1 MGCLL
6 LAGAQRL
13 TDHLKDALQ
22 DLTAVRLQEN
32 DLLKRRVDLCHKELE
47 DQVAELERSFQ
58 LKVRSSCKQ
67 IQDTSTQMHCYT
79 VAHC

>member
-32 DLLKRRVDLCHKELE
+32 DLLKRRVDLCHMELE

-58 LKVRSSCKQ
+58 LKVRRSCKQ
-67 IQDTSTQMHCYT
+67 TQDACTEWQCHMMVHC
-79 VAHC
+79 